1 MGVVVDTFF
10 MKHDFYLKEW
20 LTEELGTHVEEW
32 VPYFSGKRQ
41 TEKVSLFKATYICC
55 QRGPDLIYKNFF
67 FSVVLS
73 LMF

>member
-41 TEKVSLFKATYICC
+41 TEKVSLFKATYLLLPKGS
-55 QRGPDLIYKNFF
+55 QASFQVVRGI
-67 FSVVLS
+67 SQGS
-73 LMF
+73 